1 MSGFKHAPIATSS
14 SNDPENAGQMWDLS
28 MSSGLA
34 LHSEP
39 APIAAC
45 TVSSKVHHFGLLIE
59 DMENELGE
67 AWGDLGFDE
76 ARDFINALDIGT
88 LEFIALAVREEDEA
102 DLARVG
108 EVISAARAKE
118 VAVILIPEKLSTAGL
133 RELLRLGAE
142 DFIPYP
148 LAEGALHDAIEK
160 IRKEKAPAPVKVAEV
175 TDSATPPATG
185 QRMDGKSAV
194 FAVQNLAG
202 GTGATT
208 LAVNLAWELAHADK
222 KNPPSVCVIDLD
234 LQYGSVATYLDL
246 PRREIVLELLQDAA
260 TMDTDGFKQALVSY
274 HDKLSVFTIPAEIV
288 PLDLIGPTE
297 VTALLDL
304 ASQTFDIV
312 VIDMP
317 RTMVMWTETVLTRAD
332 VYFATLELDLRSA
345 ENAMRFIKAC
355 QSEELPLEK
364 MNYVLNRAP
373 GLTDLNGKNR
383 MKKMAEGL
391 GVSFSTMLPDGGKL
405 VHQAGDNGE
414 TLAEVAKKNP
424 LRREIVKLADG
435 LHQAMI
441 SSASAKG

>member
-1 MSGFKHAPIATSS
+1 
-14 SNDPENAGQMWDLS
+14 

-39 APIAAC
+39 APIVAC

-76 ARDFINALDIGT
+76 AREFINALDVGT

-102 DLARVG
+102 DLGRVG
-108 EVISAARAKE
+108 EVIHAARAKK
-118 VAVILIPEKLSTAGL
+118 VAVILIPENLSTAGL
-133 RELLRLGAE
+133 RELLRLGAD
-142 DFIPYP
+142 DFVPYP

-160 IRKEKAPAPVKVAEV
+160 IARAKNPPPAEITPLPVEH
-175 TDSATPPATG
+175 TPATG
-185 QRMDGKSAV
+185 HRMDGRSAI

-222 KNPPSVCVIDLD
+222 KNPPSVCMLDLD
-234 LQYGSVATYLDL
+234 LQHGSVATYLDL
-246 PRREIVLELLQDAA
+246 PRRDIVLELLQDAT

-274 HDKLSVFTIPAEIV
+274 GETLSVFTTPAEIV
-288 PLDLIGPTE
+288 PLDLIGPDE
-297 VTALLDL
+297 VNALIDL
-304 ASQTFDIV
+304 ASQCFDIV

-345 ENAMRFIKAC
+345 QNAMRFIKAC
-355 QSEELPLEK
+355 RSEDLPLDK
-364 MNYVLNRAP
+364 MHYVLNRAP
-373 GLTDLNGKNR
+373 GMTDLNGKNR
-383 MKKMAEGL
+383 MKKMADSL
-391 GVSFSTMLPDGGKL
+391 GVSFSTHLPCGGKP
-405 VHQAGDNGE
+405 VMQAGDNGE
-414 TLAEVAKKNP
+414 TLAESAKKNP
-424 LRREIVKLADG
+424 LRKEIMKLSDG
-435 LHQAMI
+435 LYKAM
-441 SSASAKG
+441 ASDAKAKG